1 MKKKNRNK
9 QHNKLQKPKARN
21 WVAKHAHKSNKAQ
34 VEPDKKKKSKKGY
47 AKNKNFKQWME
58 QEIDP

>member
-9 QHNKLQKPKARN
+9 QKTKDQKPKARN
-21 WVAKHAHKSNKAQ
+21 FVAKHAHKSNRAM

-47 AKNKNFKQWME
+47 AKHKNFKQWME
-58 QEIDP
+58 QEMDS